1 MTDSTAKESNTTAR
15 RPSGALRWSL
25 RAFFL
30 LIAIAAVGF
39 GWISYQMRVG
49 QMHEDA
55 SQRIAQLGG
64 HVSWQLEQKAPL
76 QPASPQMAIGSYSM
90 RKGGPDWMKA
100 LGAEPVFQRIK
111 FVHLNYRISPEQFE
125 QFLQE
130 VKQLVEVEGVYIGG
144 NPITAAQLEDLL
156 TTVEIEKLGIRETTI
171 GRKPLPFLRDTKLT
185 DLILVRTHASDV
197 LLDDLPETLKYLN
210 LTRTRITDE
219 GLPKLA
225 RLKNLNTLQ
234 LKRTPTSKEAM
245 DALEKQ
251 LPRCFT
257 SWSPLEKK

>member
-1 MTDSTAKESNTTAR
+1 MTDSTAKESNATAR

-55 SQRIAQLGG
+55 AQRIAQLGG
-64 HVSWQLEQKAPL
+64 HVSWQLEQRI
-76 QPASPQMAIGSYSM
+76 ASPYPSTHSIK
-90 RKGGPDWMKA
+90 KGGPDWMKA

-130 VKQLVEVEGVYIGG
+130 VKQLGEVEGIYIGG

-156 TTVEIEKLGIRETTI
+156 TTVEIDKLGICETTI